1 MTLRALVTAPETY
14 RVGVCIYGVGD
25 LYDHMAR
32 AIEPYM
38 GDLADNADAYEA
50 ASSLKRIDELRGK
63 LLLIHGTNDV
73 NATFSATMKIVD
85 RLIEADKPFDLLV
98 VPEMA
103 HGMLGKGREYTIKR
117 VGEYFVQHLGIR
129 RRRTHDKG
137 KVSMATHRVIH
148 ARLDRLDGGLSGRRL
163 ELLPLRSPTDGSRPS
178 SSGLPSA
185 GDDVIDVQGRTVL
198 PGLVNAHTHFAVAS
212 MNHRMSP
219 GEVAAWIFEH
229 LRRAIDSAS

>member
-1 MTLRALVTAPETY
+1 MSKRYALVEFIYGGPQGVTQPRDFRQTGAELARAIAQLGFVVFVVDGPGTPERGKAFQDVVYGRFGSHEIAEHRNVVEQLVDARPYLDRARVGIFGGSWGGYMTLRALVTAPETY

-117 VGEYFVQHLGIR
+117 VGEYFVQHLG
-129 RRRTHDKG
+129 DPP
-137 KVSMATHRVIH
+137 
-148 ARLDRLDGGLSGRRL
+148 
-163 ELLPLRSPTDGSRPS
+163 ETD
-178 SSGLPSA
+178 
-185 GDDVIDVQGRTVL
+185 T
-198 PGLVNAHTHFAVAS
+198 
-212 MNHRMSP
+212 
-219 GEVAAWIFEH
+219 
-229 LRRAIDSAS
+229 